1 MRAAAVCVAFA
12 AIGGAAPA
20 FALPPTSQGSVLFVT
35 GARAYLDRGAADGL
49 TKGQGV
55 RLFRRG
61 APVTT
66 CTLELVSEHAGTC
79 RTTAARVGDAFVV
92 VHHMREEVARAV
104 ELPAPSAPELER
116 DRAKALA
123 DAPVALVEFQPRAA
137 VASGGSAWVT
147 VGASAWGARGDAA
160 AYQSAQVD
168 ARLSRVPLGFGD
180 LRLDLSVSAVQWQSR
195 LDEERFRPERPS
207 QLYVWQAEVSRRE
220 LDSRTVLAFGRLWP
234 WHLPGVPVLDGLQL
248 GRRNESGT
256 VEWGAYGGT
265 LPSRLTLAPL
275 RDQWTAGVYAALA
288 RPGRR
293 GDVLRFSRQEARF
306 GTRFSDSIGQV
317 QEAEGLAEA
326 SLGAWSLGGGG
337 RLRHAAQID
346 AGPVVEQAHL
356 ELRLRPSQTAGA
368 WAQLRH
374 VGVAPE
380 IVPLLVNEAVA
391 IDGGLHA
398 TGGAWAEVGR
408 GLGLG
413 LGGAWHDDRDSSRR
427 ALQGSLELQ
436 APRVFGDAGGLWLG
450 ANVMEG
456 WLRSRGVYAQFVSS
470 RLRLLQLVARVDAAA
485 TRFAAA
491 DARAVDLGDAGG
503 YLHLQLRLGEHARLR
518 ARALARLPLGG
529 GPSQPTTLA
538 FVGGVDLTGT
548 WGR

>member
-1 MRAAAVCVAFA
+1 MRAVACVIAVML
-12 AIGGAAPA
+12 GASPA
-20 FALPPTSQGSVLFVT
+20 FALPSTSQGSVVFVT

-49 TKGQGV
+49 TTGQGV

-61 APVTT
+61 APVAT

-79 RTTAARVGDAFVV
+79 RTSVARVGDAFVV
-92 VHHMREEVARAV
+92 VHHMREEGARRV
-104 ELPAPSAPELER
+104 ELPAPSAPDLER

-123 DAPVALVEFQPRAA
+123 DAPVELVEFHPRAV
-137 VASGGSAWVT
+137 VAGGGSAWVT
-147 VGASAWGARGDAA
+147 VGASAWGARGDAV

-168 ARLSRVPLGFGD
+168 VRLARVPLGFGD
-180 LRLDLSVSAVQWQSR
+180 LRLDLSVSAVQWQAR
-195 LDEERFRPERPS
+195 PGEERFRPEQPS
-207 QLYVWQAEVSRRE
+207 QLFVWQAEVSRRE
-220 LDSRTVLAFGRLWP
+220 LDSRTVLAFGRMWP

-248 GRRNESGT
+248 GRRNERGT
-256 VEWGAYGGT
+256 VEWGAYGGA
-265 LPSRLTLAPL
+265 LPSRLTLAPV

-288 RPGRR
+288 QPGRR
-293 GDVLRFSRQEARF
+293 GDLVRFSRQEARLA
-306 GTRFSDSIGQV
+306 TRFSDTIGQV
-317 QEAEGLAEA
+317 QEAEAVAEA
-326 SLGAWSLGGGG
+326 SLGAWSLSGGG

-346 AGPVVEQAHL
+346 AGPVIEQAHV
-356 ELRLRPSQTAGA
+356 ELRLRPTSTAGA

-380 IVPLLVNEAVA
+380 IVPLLVNETVA

-398 TGGAWAEVGR
+398 TGGGWAQLGR

-413 LGGAWHDDRDSSRR
+413 LSGAWHDDRDSSRR
-427 ALQGSLELQ
+427 ALQASLELQ
-436 APRVFGDAGGLWLG
+436 APRMFGDAGGLWLG
-450 ANVMEG
+450 ANGTEG

-470 RLRLLQLVARVDAAA
+470 RLRRLQLVARVDASAN
-485 TRFAAA
+485 RFAAA
-491 DARAVDLGDAGG
+491 DARAVDLSEAGG
-503 YLHLQLRLGEHARLR
+503 YLHLQLRLGEHVRLR

-529 GPSQPTTLA
+529 GGPPQQTTLA

>member
-1 MRAAAVCVAFA
+1 MKAAIGCVLAVVLGATTAFA
-12 AIGGAAPA
+12 APA
-20 FALPPTSQGSVLFVT
+20 TALGTVLFVT
-35 GARAYLDRGAADGL
+35 GARAYVDRGAADGL
-49 TKGQGV
+49 TTGQSV
-55 RLFRRG
+55 RLFRHG
-61 APVTT
+61 APVAT

-92 VHHMREEVARAV
+92 VQRQREQGTRPV

-137 VASGGSAWVT
+137 VARGGSAWVT
-147 VGASAWGARGDAA
+147 MGAAAWGARGNAA
-160 AYQSAQVD
+160 AYQAAQVD
-168 ARLSRVPLGFGD
+168 VRLSRVPLGFGD
-180 LRLDLSVSAVQWQSR
+180 LRLDLSVSAVQWQAR
-195 LDEERFRPERPS
+195 PDEERFRPEQPS

-220 LDSRTVLAFGRLWP
+220 LDSRTVLAFGRVWP
-234 WHLPGVPVLDGLQL
+234 WHLPGVPVLDGLQV
-248 GRRNESGT
+248 GRRNEAGT

-288 RPGRR
+288 QPGRR
-293 GDVLRFSRQEARF
+293 GDLLRFSRQEARF
-306 GTRFSDSIGQV
+306 ATRFSDSIGQV
-317 QEAEGLAEA
+317 QEAEAVAEA

-356 ELRLRPSQTAGA
+356 DLRLRSSATAGA

-380 IVPLLVNEAVA
+380 IVPLLVNETVT

-398 TGGAWAEVGR
+398 TGGAWAQLGR

-450 ANVMEG
+450 TNLMEG

-470 RLRLLQLVARVDAAA
+470 RLRLFQLVARVDAAA

-491 DARAVDLGDAGG
+491 DASAVDLSEAGG
-503 YLHLQLRLGEHARLR
+503 YVHLQLRLGEHARLR

-529 GPSQPTTLA
+529 GGPPQQTTLA